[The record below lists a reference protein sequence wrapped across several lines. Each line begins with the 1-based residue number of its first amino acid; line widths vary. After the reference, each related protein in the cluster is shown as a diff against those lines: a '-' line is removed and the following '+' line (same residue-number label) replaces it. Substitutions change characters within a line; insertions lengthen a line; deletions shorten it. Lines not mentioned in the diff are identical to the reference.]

1 MRGKVKREGRCRWRS
16 RCKRCNGRNWLCP
29 EYVAQLDIDWVLAVW
44 VMMIMLV
51 LGWGFMCF
59 CEVARGFDGPY
70 PLTPT
75 EYEERLLRQEGPW
88 PGAINEFTGGIHEPN
103 ARLDRKDEAR

>member
-1 MRGKVKREGRCRWRS
+1 MGGLKVKRVGRCRWRL
-16 RCKRCNGRNWLCP
+16 RCKDCGGWDWLCP
-29 EYVAQLDIDWVLAVW
+29 EYVAKLDIDWVLAVW

-51 LGWGFMCF
+51 LGWVFLCF
-59 CEVARGFDGPY
+59 CEVARVFDGPY

-88 PGAINEFTGGIHEPN
+88 PGEVNEFTGEVEN
-103 ARLDRKDEAR
+103 DEAHQRRNER

>member
-1 MRGKVKREGRCRWRS
+1 MGGLKVKRVGRCRWRL
-16 RCKRCNGRNWLCP
+16 RCKDCGGWDWLCP
-29 EYVAQLDIDWVLAVW
+29 EYVAKLDIDWVLAVW

-51 LGWGFMCF
+51 LGWVFLCF
-59 CEVARGFDGPY
+59 CEVARVFDGPY

-88 PGAINEFTGGIHEPN
+88 PGEVNEFTGEV
-103 ARLDRKDEAR
+103 DK